1 MLTTAIHV
9 LSFDDDKRRDYV
21 FEKLRQDDVIKQMN
35 ALLDGFKA
43 TYAKI
48 SEQNLYNNI
57 LI

>member
-9 LSFDDDKRRDYV
+9 LSFDDDKIRDYV